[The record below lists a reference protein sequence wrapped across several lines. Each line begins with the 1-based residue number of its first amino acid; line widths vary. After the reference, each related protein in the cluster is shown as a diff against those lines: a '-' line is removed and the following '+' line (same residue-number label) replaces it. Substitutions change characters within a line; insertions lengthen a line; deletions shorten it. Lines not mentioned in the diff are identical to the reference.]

1 MTSSRCLLNVGA
13 ERPQLVTPATPAMRL
28 TLLALVGGLLS
39 GQPQTTVAQEL
50 AARGALASGQLAITN
65 VSVVPMTGNSVL
77 RDATVLVRDGRI
89 THVGSL
95 RDVRVP
101 QGARVIDGGGGYLI
115 PGLADMHTHLFSDG
129 DEVPDSAGP
138 AELGVMV
145 ANGVTAVRFMIGTPE
160 QLALREA
167 VRAGTV
173 IGPQLWVASPQLTGR
188 ASENAIVTTTDA
200 EAREAVRRVKREGYD
215 FVKLTLFLTPP
226 VWESIISEAA
236 QQQIPVVGHVEP
248 DVGVMRAAA
257 AGQQLEH
264 LDSFLE
270 AALADSAPMKTSL
283 TQGRIFNMRNWPSL
297 DFIDARKIDQ
307 LARAVARSGVYVGPT
322 QNVFNTAFGTGESLD
337 TIRARQDFKHWP
349 PRLREGYLRAHARYW
364 AAANDSLKTPA
375 RRATYVAVRNQFLK
389 SIQDAG
395 GKLIAGSDTPEW
407 FHLYGF
413 GLHRELG
420 AMVQAGLTPYEAL
433 ATATRNPAELLGA
446 GAQWGTIE
454 PGKRADLVLVAGN
467 PLEDITNTA
476 RIRGVA
482 IGGRWLDRAAL
493 DEMIARG
500 ERATGL

>member
-1 MTSSRCLLNVGA
+1 
-13 ERPQLVTPATPAMRL
+13 MRVR
-28 TLLALVGGLLS
+28 LLALLAGLVVS
-39 GQPQTTVAQEL
+39 QPQTAALPAQQL
-50 AARGALASGQLAITN
+50 AARGALASGDLVIRN
-65 VSVVPMTGNSVL
+65 VSVVPMVSNAVI
-77 RDATVLVRDGRI
+77 RDAAVHVRDGRI
-89 THVGSL
+89 TFVGPL
-95 RDVRVP
+95 RDLRVP
-101 QGARVIDGGGGYLI
+101 RGARVVDGGGSYLM

-129 DEVPDSAGP
+129 DEVPDSAGA

-167 VRAGTV
+167 VRTGAV
-173 IGPQLWVASPQLTGR
+173 VGPQLWVASPQLTGR

-226 VWESIISEAA
+226 VWESIIHEAA
-236 QQQIPVVGHVEP
+236 QQGIPVVGHVEP

-283 TQGRIFNMRNWPSL
+283 TQARIFNMRNWPSL
-297 DFIDARKIDQ
+297 DYIDSRKVDQ
-307 LARAVARSGVYVGPT
+307 IAGAVARSGVYIGPT

-337 TIRARQDFKHWP
+337 TIQSRQDFKHWP

-364 AAANDSLKTPA
+364 TAANDSLKSPA
-375 RRATYVAVRNQFLK
+375 RRAKYVAVRNQFVK
-389 SIQDAG
+389 AVQDSG

-413 GLHRELG
+413 GLHRELS
-420 AMVQAGLTPYEAL
+420 ALVQAGLTPYQAL
-433 ATATRNPAELLGA
+433 VTATRNPADYLGA
-446 GAQWGTIE
+446 GAHWGTIE
-454 PGKRADLVLVAGN
+454 PGKRADLVLVSGN
-467 PLEDITNTA
+467 PLENIANTA
-476 RIRGVA
+476 RIRGVVV
-482 IGGRWLDRAAL
+482 GGRWLDRAAL

-500 ERATGL
+500 ARATGKAP

>member
-1 MTSSRCLLNVGA
+1 LLNVGTEA
-13 ERPQLVTPATPAMRL
+13 PPFVTSTVPAMRL
-28 TLLALVGGLLS
+28 TLLALVGGLVS
-39 GQPQTTVAQEL
+39 CQPQTAAAPAQQL
-50 AARGALASGQLAITN
+50 AARGALASGDLAITN
-65 VSVVPMTGNSVL
+65 VSVVPMTGNSVM
-77 RDATVLVRDGRI
+77 RDAAVLVRDGRI
-89 THVGSL
+89 THVGPQREL
-95 RDVRVP
+95 RVP
-101 QGARVIDGGGGYLI
+101 RGARVIDGGGGYLM

-138 AELGVMV
+138 AELGVIV

-167 VRAGTV
+167 VRAGSV
-173 IGPQLWVASPQLTGR
+173 LGPQLWVASPQLTGR

-200 EAREAVRRVKREGYD
+200 EAREAVRRAKREGYD

-236 QQQIPVVGHVEP
+236 QQKIPVVGHVEP
-248 DVGVMRAAA
+248 DVGVVRAAA

-270 AALADSAPMKTSL
+270 AALADSSPMKTSL
-283 TQGRIFNMRNWPSL
+283 TQGRVFNMRNWPSL
-297 DFIDARKIDQ
+297 DFIDAGKIDH
-307 LARAVARSGVYVGPT
+307 LAGVVARSGVYVGPT

-364 AAANDSLKTPA
+364 APGNDTLKTPA
-375 RRATYVAVRNQFLK
+375 RRAKYVAVRNQFVK
-389 SIQDAG
+389 AVQDSG
-395 GKLIAGSDTPEW
+395 GKLIAGSDSPEW

-433 ATATRNPAELLGA
+433 VTATRNPAEFLGA
-446 GAQWGTIE
+446 SSQWGTIE
-454 PGKRADLVLVAGN
+454 PGKRADLVLLSGN
-467 PLEDITNTA
+467 PLEDIANTA
-476 RIRGVA
+476 RIQGVA
-482 IGGRWLDRAAL
+482 IGGRWLDRGTL
-493 DEMIARG
+493 DELIAAG
-500 ERATGL
+500 ARATGL

>member
-1 MTSSRCLLNVGA
+1 
-13 ERPQLVTPATPAMRL
+13 MRL
-28 TLLALVGGLLS
+28 TLLSLLTGLVS
-39 GQPQTTVAQEL
+39 CQAQTAVVPAQQL
-50 AARGALASGQLAITN
+50 AARGALASGNLAIRN
-65 VSVVPMTGNSVL
+65 VSVLPMTSNAVI
-77 RDATVLVRDGRI
+77 RDAAVLVRDGRI
-89 THVGSL
+89 TFVGPE
-95 RDVRVP
+95 RDLRVP
-101 QGARVIDGGGGYLI
+101 QGARLIDGGGGYLM

-167 VRAGTV
+167 VRTGTI
-173 IGPQLWVASPQLTGR
+173 IGPQLWIASPQLTGR

-200 EAREAVRRVKREGYD
+200 EARDAVRRVKSEGYD
-215 FVKLTLFLTPP
+215 FVKLTLFLTPA

-236 QQQIPVVGHVEP
+236 KQSIPVVGHVEP
-248 DVGVMRAAA
+248 DVGVLRAAA

-283 TQGRIFNMRNWPSL
+283 TQGRIFSMRNWPSL

-307 LARAVARSGVYVGPT
+307 LAGAVARSGVYIGPT

-337 TIRARQDFKHWP
+337 AIRARQDFKHWP

-364 AAANDSLKTPA
+364 APANDSLKTPA
-375 RRATYVAVRNQFLK
+375 RRARYVTVRNQFVK
-389 SIQDAG
+389 AVQDSG
-395 GKLIAGSDTPEW
+395 GKLIAGSDAPEW

-420 AMVQAGLTPYEAL
+420 AMAHAGLTPYEAL
-433 ATATRNPAELLGA
+433 ITATRNPAEYLGA
-446 GAQWGTIE
+446 GSQWGTIE
-454 PGKRADLVLVAGN
+454 PGKRADLVLVTGN

-482 IGGRWLDRAAL
+482 MGGRWLDRAAL

-500 ERATGL
+500 ARATGAR

>member
-1 MTSSRCLLNVGA
+1 M
-13 ERPQLVTPATPAMRL
+13 RPLDKRKVHPLACRRHL
-28 TLLALVGGLLS
+28 TLLAGLAGLVS
-39 GQPQTTVAQEL
+39 CRAQTAAVPVRQL
-50 AARGALASGQLAITN
+50 AARGALASGDLAITN
-65 VSVVPMTGNSVL
+65 VSVVTMTGDAVVRNAAVL
-77 RDATVLVRDGRI
+77 AREGRI
-89 THVGSL
+89 TYVGL
-95 RDVRVP
+95 QEDLRVP
-101 QGARVIDGGGGYLI
+101 RNARVVDGGGGYLM

-129 DEVPDSAGP
+129 DEVHDSAGP

-145 ANGVTAVRFMIGTPE
+145 ANGVTAARLMIGTPE

-226 VWESIISEAA
+226 VWESIIGEAA
-236 QQQIPVVGHVEP
+236 RETIPVVGHVEP
-248 DVGVMRAAA
+248 DVGVTRAAA

-270 AALADSAPMKTSL
+270 AALADSAPMTASL
-283 TQGRIFNMRNWPSL
+283 TQGRVFNMRNWPSL
-297 DFIDARKIDQ
+297 DFIDTRKIDQ
-307 LARAVARSGVYVGPT
+307 LAGAVARSGVYVGPT
-322 QNVFNTAFGTGESLD
+322 QNVFNTAFGAGESLD

-364 AAANDSLKTPA
+364 AAANDTIKTPA
-375 RRATYVAVRNQFLK
+375 RRAKYVAVRNQFVKAL
-389 SIQDAG
+389 QDSG

-407 FHLYGF
+407 FHLYGH

-420 AMVQAGLTPYEAL
+420 ALVHAGLTPYEAL
-433 ATATRNPAELLGA
+433 VAATRRPAEYLGA
-446 GAQWGTIE
+446 SSQWGTIQT
-454 PGKRADLVLVAGN
+454 GKRADFVLVSGN
-467 PLEDITNTA
+467 PLDDIANTA

-482 IGGRWLDRAAL
+482 VGGRWLDRATL
-493 DEMIARG
+493 DQMIARG
-500 ERATGL
+500 ARATSAEP

>member
-1 MTSSRCLLNVGA
+1 
-13 ERPQLVTPATPAMRL
+13 MRL
-28 TLLALVGGLLS
+28 TLLALSTALVAGQLS
-39 GQPQTTVAQEL
+39 TPALPAQL
-50 AARGALASGQLAITN
+50 AARGGLVSGDLAITN
-65 VSVVPMTGNSVL
+65 VSVVPMTRNAVL
-77 RDATVLVRDGRI
+77 RDAAVLVRDGRI
-89 THVGSL
+89 TFVGPQ
-95 RDVRVP
+95 RDLRVP
-101 QGARVIDGGGGYLI
+101 QGARVVDGGGGYLL

-129 DEVPDSAGP
+129 EEVHDSAGP

-145 ANGVTAVRFMIGTPE
+145 ANGVTAARLMIGTPE

-167 VRAGTV
+167 VRTGTV

-200 EAREAVRRVKREGYD
+200 EAREAVRRVKRDGYD
-215 FVKLTLFLTPP
+215 FVKLTLFLTPA
-226 VWESIISEAA
+226 VWESITSEAA
-236 QQQIPVVGHVEP
+236 QQGIPVVGHVEP
-248 DVGVMRAAA
+248 DVGVMRAARA
-257 AGQQLEH
+257 RQQLEH

-297 DFIDARKIDQ
+297 DFIDARKIDR
-307 LARAVARSGVYVGPT
+307 LAGEVARSGVYIGPT

-364 AAANDSLKTPA
+364 GPANDSLKTPA
-375 RRATYVAVRNQFLK
+375 RRAKYVAVRNQFVK
-389 SIQDAG
+389 AIQDSG

-420 AMVQAGLTPYEAL
+420 ALVQAGLTPYEAL
-433 ATATRNPAELLGA
+433 VTATRNPAEYLGA
-446 GAQWGTIE
+446 SSAWGTIE
-454 PGKRADLVLVAGN
+454 PGKRADLVLVSGN
-467 PLEDITNTA
+467 PLEDITNTS

-482 IGGRWLDRAAL
+482 IGGRWLDRATL
-493 DEMIARG
+493 DDMIERG
-500 ERATGL
+500 ARATR